1 MCCGDN
7 NRLIGIC
14 GWTFDMSRG
23 ASQPAIADNGANGS
37 HSIGLSLAPLLGA
50 QDQTL
55 IFDTVFRIAI
65 TEYRGLSKAR

>member
-1 MCCGDN
+1 
-7 NRLIGIC
+7 
-14 GWTFDMSRG
+14 MSRG